1 MTEDKKK
8 NIFIIGQ
15 GAAASALAKKLKQ
28 NAEIGQIYI
37 TYGNSVISED
47 FKNIDIRE
55 DDLTGL
61 LKFALEAEIDLTIP
75 ISKKTLRADVVSFFQ
90 SNGQNIFG
98 PAKEACN
105 IAINNGAGKK
115 FLYKIHAQ
123 TSKFGIFDKIQQA
136 EDFLKSANFPVT
148 IKCREYSDITKDRLV
163 CPTISLACEY
173 LSTLFSKNET
183 DILIEEFTY
192 GRNFTIYFITDG
204 YSAIPFASVANYKF
218 TQDGD
223 GGILTNGI
231 GCFTPDYRISE
242 VVIQRV
248 ENVVRNTLVSLD
260 KNGEPY
266 VGILGVEC
274 ILTGED
280 KFFVSEFKPF
290 LQEHDA
296 GAVLNNCDDN
306 LFEIFNACINGLFAD
321 EYETIKTNQLSSVSA
336 TVLSR
341 HPDKII
347 KGLSK
352 IDDIENVDF
361 INIKGINNNICT
373 TNKGAVFTLTRSA
386 STLSRAKEYLY
397 DDLSQIEFDGIKYRK
412 DIAEINSNLL
422 Y

>member
-1 MTEDKKK
+1 MTEEKKK
-8 NIFIIGQ
+8 NILIIGH
-15 GAAASALAKKLKQ
+15 GAAASALAKKLRQ
-28 NAEIGQIYI
+28 NTEIGEIYI
-37 TYGNSVISED
+37 AYGNGVVSKD

-61 LKFALEAEIDLTIP
+61 LKFALENEIDLTIP
-75 ISKKTLRADVVSFFQ
+75 ISEKSLRADIVSFFQ

-98 PAKEACN
+98 PSKEACN
-105 IAINNGAGKK
+105 IALNNGAGKK

-260 KNGEPY
+260 KNGEPLCL
-266 VGILGVEC
+266 V
-274 ILTGED
+274 
-280 KFFVSEFKPF
+280 FS
-290 LQEHDA
+290 
-296 GAVLNNCDDN
+296 VLN
-306 LFEIFNACINGLFAD
+306 A
-321 EYETIKTNQLSSVSA
+321 Y
-336 TVLSR
+336 
-341 HPDKII
+341 
-347 KGLSK
+347 
-352 IDDIENVDF
+352 
-361 INIKGINNNICT
+361 
-373 TNKGAVFTLTRSA
+373 
-386 STLSRAKEYLY
+386 
-397 DDLSQIEFDGIKYRK
+397 
-412 DIAEINSNLL
+412 
-422 Y
+422 

>member
-61 LKFALEAEIDLTIP
+61 LKFALENEIDLTIP
-75 ISKKTLRADVVSFFQ
+75 ISEKSLRADVVSFFQ

-98 PAKEACN
+98 PSKEACN
-105 IAINNGAGKK
+105 IALNNGAGKK

-123 TSKFGIFDKIQQA
+123 TSKFGIFDRIQQA
-136 EDFLKSANFPVT
+136 EDFLKSAHFPVT

-163 CPTISLACEY
+163 CPTISLASEY

-192 GRNFTIYFITDG
+192 GKSFTIYFVTDG
-204 YSAIPFASVANYKF
+204 YSAIPLASVANYKF

-231 GCFTPDYRISE
+231 GCYTPDYRISE

-296 GAVLNNCDDN
+296 AAVLNTCDDN
-306 LFEIFNACINGLFAD
+306 LLEIFTACVNGLFAD
-321 EYETIKTNQLSSVSA
+321 EYETIIINGLSSVSA

-341 HPDKII
+341 QPDKVI
-347 KGLSK
+347 KGLCQ

-361 INIKGINNNICT
+361 INIKGVNNNICT

-397 DDLSQIEFDGIKYRK
+397 EDLSQIKFEGIKYRK
-412 DIAEINSNLL
+412 DIAEANII
-422 Y
+422 

>member
-1 MTEDKKK
+1 MSENKKK
-8 NIFIIGQ
+8 NILIIGH
-15 GAAASALAKKLKQ
+15 GAAPSALAKKLKQ
-28 NAEIGQIYI
+28 NPEIREIYI
-37 TYGNSVISED
+37 AYGNGVVSED

-61 LKFALEAEIDLTIP
+61 LKFVLENDIDLTIP
-75 ISKKTLRADVVSFFQ
+75 VSEKSLRADVVSFFQ

-98 PAKEACN
+98 PTKEACN
-105 IAINNGAGKK
+105 IALNNGAGKK

-163 CPTISLACEY
+163 CPTISLASEY
-173 LSTLFSKNET
+173 ISTLFSKNET
-183 DILIEEFTY
+183 DILIEEFTF
-192 GRNFTIYFITDG
+192 GKNFTIYFVTDG
-204 YSAIPFASVANYKF
+204 YSAVPLASVANYKF
-218 TQDGD
+218 TQEGE

-231 GCFTPDYRISE
+231 GCYTPDYRISE
-242 VVIQRV
+242 VVTQRV
-248 ENVVRNTLVSLD
+248 ENVVRNTLVSLE
-260 KNGEPY
+260 KKGEPY

-296 GAVLNNCDDN
+296 AAVLNICEDN
-306 LFEIFNACINGLFAD
+306 LFEIFTACVNGLFAD

-341 HPDKII
+341 HPEKII

-352 IDDIENVDF
+352 IDDIKNVDF
-361 INIKGINNNICT
+361 INIKGAGNNICT

>member
-136 EDFLKSANFPVT
+136 EDFLKSANYPVT

-163 CPTISLACEY
+163 CPTISLASEY

-183 DILIEEFTY
+183 DILIEEFTF
-192 GRNFTIYFITDG
+192 GRNFTIYFVTDG
-204 YSAIPFASVANYKF
+204 YSAVPLTSVANYKF

-223 GGILTNGI
+223 GGVSTNGI
-231 GCFTPDYRISE
+231 GCFAPDYKISD

-248 ENVVRNTLVSLD
+248 ENIVRNTLVSLE
-260 KNGEPY
+260 KKGEPY
-266 VGILGVEC
+266 VGILGLEC

-296 GAVLNNCDDN
+296 ATVLNMCEDN
-306 LFEIFNACINGLFAD
+306 LLEIFTACVNGLFAD
-321 EYETIKTNQLSSVSA
+321 EYETIKMNGLSSVSA
-336 TVLSR
+336 VVLSR
-341 HPDKII
+341 LADKEI
-347 KGLSK
+347 KGLDAV
-352 IDDIENVDF
+352 DDIEN
-361 INIKGINNNICT
+361 INYINALKKDNRIFT

-397 DDLSQIEFDGIKYRK
+397 DDLSQIDFEGIKYRK
-412 DIAEINSNLL
+412 DIAEINPNLL

>member
-98 PAKEACN
+98 PAKEAWN

>member
-1 MTEDKKK
+1 MTEDEKK
-8 NIFIIGQ
+8 NILIIGHS
-15 GAAASALAKKLKQ
+15 AAASALAKKLRNTAQ
-28 NAEIGQIYI
+28 VGELYI
-37 TYGNSVISED
+37 AGGNGMESDDYNLV
-47 FKNIDIRE
+47 DIRE
-55 DDLTGL
+55 DNLTGL

-75 ISKKTLRADVVSFFQ
+75 VSEKTLRADVVSFFQ

-98 PAKEACN
+98 PSKEACN
-105 IAINNGAGKK
+105 IALNNGAGKK

-136 EDFLKSANFPVT
+136 EDFLKNANYPVT

-163 CPTISLACEY
+163 CPTISLASEY
-173 LSTLFSKNET
+173 LSTLFAKNET
-183 DILIEEFTY
+183 DILIEEFTF
-192 GRNFTIYFITDG
+192 GKSFTVYFITDG
-204 YSAIPFASVANYKF
+204 YSAIPLTSVANYKF
-218 TQDGD
+218 TQEGD

-231 GCFTPDYRISE
+231 GCFAPDYRISE

-248 ENVVRNTLVSLD
+248 ENIVRNTLVSLE
-260 KNGEPY
+260 KKGEPY

-296 GAVLNNCDDN
+296 AAVLNICEDN
-306 LFEIFNACINGLFAD
+306 LFEIFTACVNGLFAD
-321 EYETIKTNQLSSVSA
+321 EYVTIKTNQLSSVSA

-341 HPDKII
+341 HPEKII

-352 IDDIENVDF
+352 IDDIKNVDF
-361 INIKGINNNICT
+361 INIKGAGNNICT

-397 DDLSQIEFDGIKYRK
+397 DDLSQIDFDGIKYRK

>member
-1 MTEDKKK
+1 MTEEKKK
-8 NIFIIGQ
+8 NILIIGH
-15 GAAASALAKKLKQ
+15 GATASALAKKLRQ
-28 NAEIGQIYI
+28 NTEIGEIYI
-37 TYGNSVISED
+37 AYGNGVVSKD

>member
-1 MTEDKKK
+1 MTEEKKK
-8 NIFIIGQ
+8 NILIIGH
-15 GAAASALAKKLKQ
+15 GATASALAKKLRQ
-28 NAEIGQIYI
+28 NTEIGEIYI
-37 TYGNSVISED
+37 AYGNGVVSKD

-61 LKFALEAEIDLTIP
+61 LKFALENEIDLTIP
-75 ISKKTLRADVVSFFQ
+75 ISEKSLRADVVSFFQ

-98 PAKEACN
+98 PSKEACN
-105 IAINNGAGKK
+105 IALNNGAGKK

-123 TSKFGIFDKIQQA
+123 TSKFGIFDRIQQA
-136 EDFLKSANFPVT
+136 EDFLKSAHFPVT

-163 CPTISLACEY
+163 CPTISLASEY

-192 GRNFTIYFITDG
+192 GKSFTIYFVTDG
-204 YSAIPFASVANYKF
+204 YSAIPLASVANYKF

-231 GCFTPDYRISE
+231 GCYTPDYRISE

-296 GAVLNNCDDN
+296 AAVLNTCDDN
-306 LFEIFNACINGLFAD
+306 LLEIFTACVNGLFAD
-321 EYETIKTNQLSSVSA
+321 EYETIIINGLSSVSA

-341 HPDKII
+341 QPDKVI
-347 KGLSK
+347 KGLCQ

-361 INIKGINNNICT
+361 INIKGVNNNICT

-397 DDLSQIEFDGIKYRK
+397 EDLSQIKFEGIKYRK
-412 DIAEINSNLL
+412 DIAEANII
-422 Y
+422 